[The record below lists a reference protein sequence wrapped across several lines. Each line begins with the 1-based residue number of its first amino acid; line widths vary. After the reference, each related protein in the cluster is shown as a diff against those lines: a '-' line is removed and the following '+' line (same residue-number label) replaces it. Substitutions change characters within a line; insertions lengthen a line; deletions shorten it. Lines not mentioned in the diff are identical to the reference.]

1 MLQNIQNKSH
11 LARRIEKKKKGKK
24 EKHLLA
30 FSGLHGHVTQ
40 DLPPSIAVVKSQQL
54 DLLWSLTY
62 RLLFGNDSGFWS
74 LI

>member
-1 MLQNIQNKSH
+1 MSFCVTKHTKQESFS
-11 LARRIEKKKKGKK
+11 KKKKKKEKKK

-54 DLLWSLTY
+54 DLL
-62 RLLFGNDSGFWS
+62 
-74 LI
+74 